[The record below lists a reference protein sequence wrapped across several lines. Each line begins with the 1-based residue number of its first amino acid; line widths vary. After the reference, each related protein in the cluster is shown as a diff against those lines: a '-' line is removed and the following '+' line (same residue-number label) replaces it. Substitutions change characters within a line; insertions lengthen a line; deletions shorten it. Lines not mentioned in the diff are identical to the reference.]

1 MDMMVPAVVD
11 DYGAGG
17 QPRCS
22 CANLIPSQPNSSGSK
37 ISANN
42 SKNHKKPG
50 NLVHLNECSH
60 QVTEDASVVK
70 DLESSGNVIRL
81 SSQQQ
86 HMHDM
91 RALSTEK
98 QSLEITMK

>member
-1 MDMMVPAVVD
+1 MMVPAVVD

-22 CANLIPSQPNSSGSK
+22 CANLIHSQPNSSGSK
-37 ISANN
+37 ISAKNN
-42 SKNHKKPG
+42 HHQNKPG

-70 DLESSGNVIRL
+70 DLESSSNVIRL
-81 SSQQQ
+81 CSQQQ

-98 QSLEITMK
+98 